1 MTRMMIQKRTKVKNP
16 YWDGSSSVKMREF
29 LKNVAVDKIRS
40 PKRFF
45 DFFEKEA
52 K

>member
-1 MTRMMIQKRTKVKNP
+1 MKHMMNQQRIKVKNP

-29 LKNVAVDKIRS
+29 LKNVTVEKIGS
-40 PKRFF
+40 PKEFF
-45 DFFEKEA
+45 DFFAKET

>member
-1 MTRMMIQKRTKVKNP
+1 MTLMMNQQRTKVKNP

-29 LKNVAVDKIRS
+29 LTNVTVEKIRS
-40 PKRFF
+40 PKKFL
-45 DFFEKEA
+45 DFFAKEA